1 MSSFG
6 KKHNI
11 YQNYQRNLISATVST
26 NFGVN
31 NEQRLVKIY
40 GEGVSRVDLLNK
52 LKIQS
57 KFTFYWFLVFTVLGL
72 ICLILDPA
80 NWFNVLDLY
89 VVMFNIYLIARGKVI
104 GLVIGIIECVLYSVI
119 CFQSQLFGEIIKV
132 MLISVPLNAVS
143 IINWVRA
150 AKRQKKIKYVDEAKR
165 DDTDSVKRL
174 SKKGILLYLLISV
187 GVFGLSFVFLRFVL
201 GQKNALILGSFSL
214 MMTIIG
220 KILIAQKYV
229 DTWITFVVADFIC
242 LAMWTETLITSN
254 FEFSNIT
261 MIVYYLACLSNDGF
275 AFLTWK
281 SMYRKITV
289 NGPVF
294 ISKGAKRVNKIHKL
308 KRMYRVMK
316 WNKGVDISRS
326 LQRKNKNSKQ
336 TTQLDNG
343 E

>member
-1 MSSFG
+1 MSTFG
-6 KKHNI
+6 KKQNI

-57 KFTFYWFLVFTVLGL
+57 KFTFYWFLVFTILGL
-72 ICLILDPA
+72 VCLILDPA

-89 VVMFNIYLIARGKVI
+89 VVMFNIYLIAKGKVI
-104 GLVIGIIECVLYSVI
+104 GLVIGIIECVLYAII

-143 IINWVRA
+143 IINWVRVS
-150 AKRQKKIKYVDEAKR
+150 KRQKKNKYVDEAKK
-165 DDTDSVKRL
+165 DDTDVVKRL
-174 SKKGILLYLLISV
+174 TKKGILLYLLIALA
-187 GVFGLSFVFLRFVL
+187 VFGLSFVFLRYVL
-201 GQKNALILGSFSL
+201 GQKNALILGAFSL

-229 DTWITFVVADFIC
+229 DTWVTFVVADLIC
-242 LAMWTETLITSN
+242 LAMWTETLISSN

-261 MIVYYLACLSNDGF
+261 MIVYYTACLSNDAF
-275 AFLTWK
+275 AFFTWK
-281 SMYRKITV
+281 SMYRKIKI

-294 ISKGAKRVNKIHKL
+294 ISKSAKKINRIHKL
-308 KRMYRVMK
+308 KRMYKVMR
-316 WNKGVDISRS
+316 WNKGVNISRS
-326 LQRKNKNSKQ
+326 IQRKHENPKRAI
-336 TTQLDNG
+336 QLERGN
-343 E
+343 